1 MEIKNTLDKSKIKVS
16 DFEGIFEW
24 DRPDYS
30 DAMISEA
37 YIDGRELTDEELDEL
52 NEDAGFVHEALIEW
66 MY

>member
-1 MEIKNTLDKSKIKVS
+1 MTKNTLDKSKIKVS

-24 DRPDYS
+24 DRPDYA

-52 NEDAGFVHEALIEW
+52 NEDAEFVHESLMEW
-66 MY
+66 MN